1 MAQQGLI
8 GKEGVAAPAAVV
20 PDEEARLEALWEEL
34 AWVDE
39 TKEKLTPR
47 DVLYGL
53 LDHGLFGEKV
63 PPCFV
68 STGLADAA
76 SFTMDP
82 IIGLTDDKS
91 LSKQVNARA
100 HDYIRYEAIRDIN
113 IPRHMG
119 IPHPESY
126 GLQSLA
132 IAKHWELIA
141 KHCNQPSPPVSRVHV
156 RHTPKGGIFE
166 MSYKG
171 DERFGYEEEEIRWM
185 SGAQYLVEA
194 DIASCFPSIYTHV
207 IPWTLH
213 NKADV
218 KKDHS
223 LVKFAGNLLDKT
235 TQNTR
240 DRQTNGLLIGPHAS
254 NIISEIILTQI
265 DLDLQNKGHSKF
277 VRHVDDYKFYA
288 ATFQEAEAFIK
299 NLGFCLR
306 GYELSLNEKK
316 TQILP
321 LPRPS
326 DANWILV
333 LNRFEFP
340 KSPEVRY
347 STIRSYLDL
356 ALECAQAAGRSS
368 PLNYAIK
375 TLAKKR
381 EQAEEQSDGQDNE
394 QPHQPIKLN
403 ARAKRMYTQ
412 EAINLALAYPYL
424 APLLD
429 EYVFERYWHE
439 DLPTQI
445 QAFSSQL
452 ISLGMRKL
460 YPDTIAQA
468 IYLALKYDFTISSG
482 EEDLCEVVKLDDCIA
497 NVLLLEYAK
506 KRNLATVL
514 AAVKERADA
523 LKTAEARE
531 RDKQWLLIYQIW
543 SVSDL
548 KKYGQ
553 GFLGELK
560 SKDFKFFS
568 MPVKVPEQPL
578 AGEAMAPALL
588 AFLQSKG
595 LS

>member
-1 MAQQGLI
+1 MAEPHPI
-8 GKEGVAAPAAVV
+8 EVAVVAAPAIE
-20 PDEEARLEALWEEL
+20 PPGGEALLDPIDALLAEP
-34 AWVDE
+34 AWVAE

-47 DVLYGL
+47 DVLHGL
-53 LDHGLFGEKV
+53 LDQGLFGEKV

-68 STGLADAA
+68 STGLADAS
-76 SFTMDP
+76 SFAMDQ
-82 IIGLTDDKS
+82 IMGLTEDKA

-100 HDYIRYEAIRDIN
+100 RDYIRYEAIRDIN

-126 GLQSLA
+126 GLQALA

-141 KHCNQPSPPVSRVHV
+141 KHCNRPSPPVNRVHV
-156 RHTPKGGIFE
+156 RHAPKGGIFE
-166 MSYKG
+166 MNYKG
-171 DERFGYEEEEIRWM
+171 NERFKYEEEEIRWM
-185 SGAQYLVEA
+185 SGAQYMVEA

-213 NKADV
+213 KKEEV

-265 DLDLQNKGHSKF
+265 DLDLQQRGHSKF

-288 ATFQEAEAFIK
+288 ATFEEAENFIK
-299 NLGFCLR
+299 NLGLCLR
-306 GYELSLNEKK
+306 RYELSLNEKK

-333 LNRFEFP
+333 LNRFQFP
-340 KSPEVRY
+340 KTSEVRF

-356 ALECAQAAGRSS
+356 ALECAQASGKSS

-381 EQAEEQSDGQDNE
+381 EQVEEHTDGQDNE
-394 QPHQPIKLN
+394 QSQQSIKLN

-412 EAINLALAYPYL
+412 EAINLALAFPYL
-424 APLLD
+424 APMLD

-439 DLPTQI
+439 ELLTQI
-445 QAFSSQL
+445 RVFSSHL

-468 IYLALKYDFTISSG
+468 VYLALKYDFAISSD
-482 EEDLCEVVKLDDCIA
+482 EQALCEPVKLDDCIA

-506 KRNLATVL
+506 KRNLATVV
-514 AAVKERADA
+514 AAVKERAEA
-523 LKTAEARE
+523 LKTAEPRE
-531 RDKQWLLIYQIW
+531 RDKQWLLIYQVW

-553 GFLGELK
+553 AFLSELK
-560 SKDFKFFS
+560 SKDFKFLS
-568 MPVKVPEQPL
+568 MPETAV
-578 AGEAMAPALL
+578 EAVAPALL
-588 AFLQSKG
+588 GALQSKNVI
-595 LS
+595 